1 MMRKLRIQLVLTVTG
16 IAMVISGC
24 QSPQVTPRAG
34 AAVVSGQQSTPFL
47 ERDQYP
53 DRLGL
58 AIDDSLRRHRFTR
71 PWIVVR
77 GPDGSVW
84 FAAERFHSE
93 DRFDRIY
100 VRVAPD
106 EHLTASI
113 TPYQFGPSDWAI
125 LGALFA
131 DFRPEAELISREIN
145 SKLRATKR

>member
-1 MMRKLRIQLVLTVTG
+1 MMSKLRILLVPAVTG

-24 QSPQVTPRAG
+24 QSQQVTSRAG
-34 AAVVSGQQSTPFL
+34 GAVAPGEQPTPFL

-84 FAAERFHSE
+84 FVAERFHSE
-93 DRFDRIY
+93 DRFDRVY

-113 TPYQFGPSDWAI
+113 AAYQFGPSDWAM
-125 LGALFA
+125 LGRLFV
-131 DFRPEAELISREIN
+131 DSRPEAELISREIT

>member
-1 MMRKLRIQLVLTVTG
+1 M
-16 IAMVISGC
+16 
-24 QSPQVTPRAG
+24 TPRAEV
-34 AAVVSGQQSTPFL
+34 APVPSQQSTPFL
-47 ERDQYP
+47 EKDQYP

-58 AIDDSLRRHRFTR
+58 AIDDSLRRHRFTH
-71 PWIVVR
+71 PWIVVS

-84 FAAERFHSE
+84 FAAERFYSE

-100 VRVAPD
+100 VRVTPD

-113 TPYQFGPSDWAI
+113 TPYQFYGSDWAI

-131 DFRPEAELISREIN
+131 DFRPEAELMSGEIA